1 MLNKK
6 NINFN
11 KTILNHKFITIVGL
25 IIILLIVIPLVKN
38 IRQRNKINNEIKSL
52 ENDIKELG
60 NDNYEL
66 RGLIDYLES
75 DQFVEEQARLNL
87 GLKKQ
92 GEKVIVVED
101 SRDVSGNIDTTSDS
115 MIKIPW
121 LEKNISRDNITNTQ
135 KWLVYF
141 FE

>member
-11 KTILNHKFITIVGL
+11 KTILNHKFITVVGL
-25 IIILLIVIPLVKN
+25 IIILLIAIPLVKN

-52 ENDIKELG
+52 EDDIKKLG

-101 SRDVSGNIDTTSDS
+101 SRDISGNIDTTSDS

-121 LEKNISRDNITNTQ
+121 LGKNISRDNITNTQ

>member
-6 NINFN
+6 NVNFN
-11 KTILNHKFITIVGL
+11 KTILNQKFLTLVGL
-25 IIILLIVIPLVKN
+25 IIILLIAIPLVKN

-52 ENDIKELG
+52 EDDIKKLG
-60 NDNYEL
+60 NNNHEL

-92 GEKVIVVED
+92 GEKVIVIED
-101 SRDVSGNIDTTSDS
+101 SQNISGSVDTISDS

-121 LEKNISRDNITNTQ
+121 LEKSISKDNITNTQ

>member
-52 ENDIKELG
+52 EDDIKELG

-75 DQFVEEQARLNL
+75 DQFVEAQERLNL
-87 GLKKQ
+87 GLKNQ

-121 LEKNISRDNITNTQ
+121 LKKNISRDNITNTQ